1 MIIEFYVEC
10 LANKI
15 LTKEINPYTD
25 NPFCIE
31 DIKKEEY
38 IEPVKQ
44 KIMEMEDLDNEFEAT
59 SNKSTT

>member
-1 MIIEFYVEC
+1 MISEFYVEC
-10 LANKI
+10 LVKKI
-15 LTKEINPYTD
+15 INKEINLYTD

-44 KIMEMEDLDNEFEAT
+44 KIMEMEDLDNEVSQE
-59 SNKSTT
+59 N

>member
-1 MIIEFYVEC
+1 MINEFYVEC

-15 LTKEINPYTD
+15 LNKEINPYTD

-38 IEPVKQ
+38 TEPVQ
-44 KIMEMEDLDNEFEAT
+44 KLINEMGELDNGL
-59 SNKSTT
+59 SK

>member
-1 MIIEFYVEC
+1 MINEFYVEC

-15 LTKEINPYTD
+15 LTKEINLYTN

>member
-1 MIIEFYVEC
+1 MISEFYVEC

-15 LTKEINPYTD
+15 LTKEINPYTN

-38 IEPVKQ
+38 IEPVKI
-44 KIMEMEDLDNEFEAT
+44 KINEMGELDNGL
-59 SNKSTT
+59 SK

>member
-1 MIIEFYVEC
+1 MINEFYVEC

-25 NPFCIE
+25 NPFCLE

-44 KIMEMEDLDNEFEAT
+44 KIIEMEGDKNELETTT
-59 SNKSTT
+59 SKSIS